1 MKLHRN
7 LVFAVVDA
15 LGFIFNEG
23 EYADKV
29 VQKVLKYDK
38 RWGARDRGFIA
49 ETTYDMV
56 RWKRLYSEIGEIKAP
71 YTRPKLFRMFAVWA
85 VLKGIKLPDWKQ
97 IEPTPERRIKGKFDE
112 LSKIRKYRE
121 SVPDWLDLLG
131 EKALGDALWTKELA
145 ALNEQASVILR
156 TNTLK
161 TTKDKLRDNLTELG
175 IYTDSIK
182 GHPQALKLEQRA
194 NVFTTEAFDS
204 GWFEVQDASSQLVA
218 EALDVKP
225 GQRVVDCCA
234 GAGGK
239 TLHLAALMENKG
251 QLIAMDIYANKLK
264 ELQRRAKRA
273 GAFNIEPRHISST
286 KVIKKLHEKADRVL
300 IDAPCSGL
308 GVLRRNPD
316 AKWKLQES
324 FLEKITQTQR
334 DILQDYSKMV
344 KDGGKMV
351 YATCSI
357 LPQENSQ
364 QVAHFLKSEAGA
376 NFTLTREQKVYAS
389 KSGFDGFYI
398 ALLEKKVT
406 TTQEN
411 TPKAK
416 AVQLEAKTT
425 ETGTEVA
432 TVAVKKKTTKPKAA
446 KAEATKATP
455 EKAAS
460 KTPKAKTA
468 ETETEVA
475 AVGVK
480 KTTTNPKAA
489 KAEATKAAPEKAAS
503 KTPKAKT
510 TTKAASK
517 TAEDKT
523 PKAKTTTK
531 AASKTPKAKTTTKAA
546 SKTPKAKTTAK
557 ASPKTAVKTTTKAAP
572 KTAAKTTKSKVSEE
586 VVKKPVTKV
595 KKVTKE

>member
-446 KAEATKATP
+446 KAKATKATP

-475 AVGVK
+475 TVEVK
-480 KTTTNPKAA
+480 KTTTKPKAA

-531 AASKTPKAKTTTKAA
+531 AASKTPKAKTTAKAA
-546 SKTPKAKTTAK
+546 A
-557 ASPKTAVKTTTKAAP
+557 KTAVKTTTKAAP

-586 VVKKPVTKV
+586 VVKKPATKV